1 MYEKLFSPGA
11 IGTLTIPNRIVMTA
25 ASASLSQPDGTMT
38 EDMLAYYEAR
48 AKGGVGLIITE
59 MVCVDEARGV
69 LFPRE
74 LNAAREDKIPAFRA
88 LTERVHPYGTKIF
101 AQLFH
106 PGANA
111 DPKLNPHLPLV
122 SASDGRGKKR
132 GTAQAATREDIQEIV
147 QKFGQAARRIKESG
161 MDGVEVHAAHH
172 YFLHSFLSPVT
183 NHRTDEYGG
192 SLENRTR
199 ILREVVEAIR
209 AACGRD
215 FPLMFRISLEEYIG
229 REGYHADTGIQICQM
244 LASWGV
250 DAINVT
256 ASGTDSKL
264 SQSVEPMYYPQ
275 GWRKHLP
282 KAVKRTVPL
291 PVVSV
296 ALIRDPAY
304 GEKLLEEGVLD
315 FVASARSHLA
325 DPDWGNK
332 ARQGREEEILP
343 CISCMACFGK
353 YEQAGHITCAVNPE
367 TGYEAQ
373 LPPLPR
379 DGEGRLVVVLGGGP
393 AGLEGAWVAARRGF
407 RVVLFEKAP
416 QLGGQLLLAAGTPRK
431 EKIQWLLDSLCF
443 RCSSDLRR
451 IPEKICAYI
460 DLIDTAFNNLPDI
473 FLSGS
478 APAMKHQRHVQRL
491 F

>member
-1 MYEKLFSPGA
+1 M
-11 IGTLTIPNRIVMTA
+11 
-25 ASASLSQPDGTMT
+25 
-38 EDMLAYYEAR
+38 
-48 AKGGVGLIITE
+48 II
-59 MVCVDEARGV
+59 
-69 LFPRE
+69 
-74 LNAAREDKIPAFRA
+74 
-88 LTERVHPYGTKIF
+88 
-101 AQLFH
+101 
-106 PGANA
+106 
-111 DPKLNPHLPLV
+111 

-192 SLENRTR
+192 SAENRAR
-199 ILREVVEAIR
+199 FAVEVEAIR

-325 DPDWGNK
+325 DPETRRGRAGRRRSSPASPVWP
-332 ARQGREEEILP
+332 ALASTSRQGT
-343 CISCMACFGK
+343 S
-353 YEQAGHITCAVNPE
+353 
-367 TGYEAQ
+367 
-373 LPPLPR
+373 
-379 DGEGRLVVVLGGGP
+379 P
-393 AGLEGAWVAARRGF
+393 AR
-407 RVVLFEKAP
+407 
-416 QLGGQLLLAAGTPRK
+416 
-431 EKIQWLLDSLCF
+431 
-443 RCSSDLRR
+443 
-451 IPEKICAYI
+451 
-460 DLIDTAFNNLPDI
+460 
-473 FLSGS
+473 
-478 APAMKHQRHVQRL
+478 
-491 F
+491 